1 MDPRR
6 NHRWNPTNSIG
17 CPSCTASALFEDWK
31 DAKNYRMDEKALQF
45 VIDSFLLRKRKLF
58 KKIARF
64 W

>member
-31 DAKNYRMDEKALQF
+31 DAKNYRMDEKALPF
-45 VIDSFLLRKRKLF
+45 VIDSFCYENENF
-58 KKIARF
+58 SKK
-64 W
+64 